1 MKIKRG
7 FEMKRMIAG
16 FVLGLIMML
25 ISSVAHAGL
34 NEKYLLLDAVTST
47 GAGTAKVV
55 KQAYKSWGCDVEITG
70 SPTAVVVRVEGNQG
84 TTIFDPT
91 GMAEFTMDAG
101 QLAAGIGTFEIVEHT
116 VKNIRGNLITLT
128 GGTAPTVTLSCIGRD

>member
-1 MKIKRG
+1 
-7 FEMKRMIAG
+7 MKRIMTG
-16 FVLGLIMML
+16 FVLGLIIML
-25 ISSVAHAGL
+25 ISLMVHAGL

-47 GAGTAKVV
+47 GAGPAKVV

-70 SPTAVVVRVEGNQG
+70 APTVVVIRVEGNQG
-84 TTIFDPT
+84 TNIFDPG
-91 GMAEFTMDAG
+91 GMAEFTMSAA

-116 VKNIRGNLITLT
+116 VKKIRGNEITLT

>member
-1 MKIKRG
+1 MKK
-7 FEMKRMIAG
+7 MMAG
-16 FVLGLIMML
+16 FVCGLIMVLM
-25 ISSVAHAGL
+25 SSVAHAGL

-47 GAGTAKVV
+47 GAETAKVV

-70 SPTAVVVRVEGNQG
+70 GPTAVVVRVEGNQG
-84 TTIFDPT
+84 TTVYDPT

-116 VKNIRGNLITLT
+116 VKSIRGNLITLT

>member
-1 MKIKRG
+1 MKKI
-7 FEMKRMIAG
+7 ISCSI
-16 FVLGLIMML
+16 LML
-25 ISSVAHAGL
+25 IIMLTSSVAYAGL

-47 GAGTAKVV
+47 GAETAQPVR
-55 KQAYKSWGCDVEITG
+55 QAYKSWGCDVEITG
-70 SPTAVVVRVEGNQG
+70 SPTVVIVRVEGNQG
-84 TTIFDPT
+84 TTIYDPG
-91 GMAEFTMDAG
+91 GMAEFTMNAG

>member
-1 MKIKRG
+1 
-7 FEMKRMIAG
+7 
-16 FVLGLIMML
+16 ML
-25 ISSVAHAGL
+25 SSSVVYAGL

-70 SPTAVVVRVEGNQG
+70 APTAITVRVEGNQG
-84 TTIFDPT
+84 TTVFDPG
-91 GMAEFTMDAG
+91 GMAEFTMNAG

-116 VKNIRGNLITLT
+116 VKKIRGNLVTLT

>member
-1 MKIKRG
+1 MKKI
-7 FEMKRMIAG
+7 ISCS
-16 FVLGLIMML
+16 VLILFIML
-25 ISSVAHAGL
+25 TSSVVYAGL
-34 NEKYLLLDAVTST
+34 NEKYVLLNAATGT
-47 GAGTAKVV
+47 GAEAAKVV

-70 SPTAVVVRVEGNQG
+70 GPTAVVVRVEGNQG
-84 TTIFDPT
+84 TTIYDPT
-91 GMAEFTMDAG
+91 GMAEFTMSAG

>member
-1 MKIKRG
+1 MKKI
-7 FEMKRMIAG
+7 MSCSI
-16 FVLGLIMML
+16 LILIIML
-25 ISSVAHAGL
+25 TSSVVYAGL

-47 GAGTAKVV
+47 GAETAKPVN
-55 KQAYKSWGCDVEITG
+55 QAYKSWGCDVEITG
-70 SPTAVVVRVEGNQG
+70 GPTAVTVRVEGNEG

-101 QLAAGIGTFEIVEHT
+101 QLAAGIGTFVIVEHP

-128 GGTAPTVTLSCIGRD
+128 GGTTPTVKLSCIGRD

>member
-1 MKIKRG
+1 MKKI
-7 FEMKRMIAG
+7 MAG
-16 FVLGLIMML
+16 FVFILIMML
-25 ISSVAHAGL
+25 VSSVAHAGL

-47 GAGTAKVV
+47 GAEAAKVV

-70 SPTAVVVRVEGNQG
+70 GPTAVVVRVEGNQG

-91 GMAEFTMDAG
+91 GMAEFTMSVG

-116 VKNIRGNLITLT
+116 VKKIRGNLITLT

>member
-1 MKIKRG
+1 
-7 FEMKRMIAG
+7 MKRIMTG
-16 FVLGLIMML
+16 FVLGLIMIM
-25 ISSVAHAGL
+25 ISLVAHACR

-47 GAGTAKVV
+47 GVEAAKVV

-70 SPTAVVVRVEGNQG
+70 GPTAVTVRVEGNQG
-84 TTIFDPT
+84 TTVYDPG
-91 GMAEFTMDAG
+91 GMAEFTMNAG

-128 GGTAPTVTLSCIGRD
+128 GGAAPTVTLSCIGRD

>member
-1 MKIKRG
+1 MKKIISCSILIL
-7 FEMKRMIAG
+7 FILLINSIAY
-16 FVLGLIMML
+16 
-25 ISSVAHAGL
+25 AGL

-47 GAGTAKVV
+47 GAESVKVV

-70 SPTAVVVRVEGNQG
+70 APTAVTVRVEGNEG

-91 GMAEFTMDAG
+91 GMAEFTMNAG
-101 QLAAGIGTFEIVEHT
+101 QLAAGIGTFVIVEHP

-128 GGTAPTVTLSCIGRD
+128 GGTNPTVTLSCIGRD

>member
-1 MKIKRG
+1 MKKIT
-7 FEMKRMIAG
+7 AG
-16 FVLGLIMML
+16 FAMIIAML
-25 ISSVAHAGL
+25 IVTLMHSVAYAGL

-47 GAGTAKVV
+47 GTGTAKVV

-70 SPTAVVVRVEGNQG
+70 GPTAVVVRVEGNQG
-84 TTIFDPT
+84 TTIYDPT
-91 GMAEFTMDAG
+91 GMAEFTMSAP

-128 GGTAPTVTLSCIGRD
+128 GGTAPTITLSCIGRD

>member
-1 MKIKRG
+1 MKKIT
-7 FEMKRMIAG
+7 AG
-16 FVLGLIMML
+16 FAMIIAML
-25 ISSVAHAGL
+25 IVALMHSVAYAGL

-47 GAGTAKVV
+47 GTGTAKVV

-70 SPTAVVVRVEGNQG
+70 GPTAVVVRVEGNQG
-84 TTIFDPT
+84 TTIYDPT
-91 GMAEFTMDAG
+91 GMAEFTMSAP

-116 VKNIRGNLITLT
+116 VKKIRGNLITLT

>member
-1 MKIKRG
+1 MKK
-7 FEMKRMIAG
+7 
-16 FVLGLIMML
+16 IMSCSILMLFIML
-25 ISSVAHAGL
+25 INAVAFAGL
-34 NEKYLLLDAVTST
+34 NEKYLLLDAATGT
-47 GAGTAKVV
+47 GAEASKVV

-70 SPTAVVVRVEGNQG
+70 GPTAVTVRVEGNQG

-116 VKNIRGNLITLT
+116 VKVIRGNLITLT